1 VLFGQPDNG
10 KLPFIAPTLF
20 HLNSNL
26 FTRFDMQNICQFL
39 GQYYP
44 LSLNSNRLQISIDNA
59 TQIGVPR
66 NTLDTG
72 VIMAMSVL
80 QANRDGSEGLSMLH
94 TWQAVKL
101 INSCFRGRIVKGN
114 GNILALSNAVLRLNN
129 VIKSVTPKKSHDKD
143 SAGTGDSYNG

>member
-1 VLFGQPDNG
+1 
-10 KLPFIAPTLF
+10 
-20 HLNSNL
+20 
-26 FTRFDMQNICQFL
+26 MQNICQFL

-129 VIKSVTPKKSHDKD
+129 VIKSVTPRSEEHT
-143 SAGTGDSYNG
+143 SELQSRF